1 MSNLTDCQQIR
12 YSRSLLL
19 QHFDENSQEKL
30 LQSKVL
36 VIGCGGL
43 GTPAAMYLAAMG
55 VGQLWLMDGDRIEL
69 SNLARQVLYHPDH
82 LGQFK
87 AAVLAAQL
95 TAQNPDCQTT
105 AFCQFLSNEHLE
117 IISHA
122 DLILD
127 CTDTFASRYQI
138 NRLALKSDRPWLS
151 AAAQGFQGQLIF
163 FQPKEETTPCYACF
177 YPENQHAEDLT
188 CSGNGIWPPVVGSI
202 ALMQALLASKF
213 LAGMPI
219 ENSLL
224 HYFDGSR
231 WRYLV
236 LPKDPQCPVCNAKH
250 HSTHNS

>member
-1 MSNLTDCQQIR
+1 MPHLTDSQQLR

-19 QHFDENSQEKL
+19 KQFDESAQEKL

-43 GTPAAMYLAAMG
+43 GTPAALYLAAMG
-55 VGQLWLMDGDRIEL
+55 VGQLWLLDGDRIEM
-69 SNLARQVLYHPDH
+69 SNLARQVLYRPEH
-82 LGQFK
+82 LGAFK
-87 AAVLAAQL
+87 AEVLAAQL

-105 AFCQFLSNEHLE
+105 AITQFLSDAHLE
-117 IISHA
+117 IIANA

-138 NRLALKSDRPWLS
+138 NRLALNSGTPWLS

-163 FQPKEETTPCYACF
+163 FQPKEPATPCYACF
-177 YPENQHAEDLT
+177 YPENQQADDVT

-202 ALMQALLASKF
+202 GLAQALLASKF

-231 WRYLV
+231 WRYIQM
-236 LPKDPQCPVCNAKH
+236 PKDRHCPVCNVKH
-250 HSTHNS
+250 HSPDDL

>member
-1 MSNLTDCQQIR
+1 MDALTDNQQQR

-19 QHFDENSQEKL
+19 KHFDESGQEKL

-36 VIGCGGL
+36 IIGCGGL
-43 GTPAAMYLAAMG
+43 GTPAALYLAAMG

-69 SNLARQVLYHPDH
+69 SNLARQVLYRPEH
-82 LGQFK
+82 LGQLK
-87 AAVLAAQL
+87 AEVLAATL

-105 AFCQFLSNEHLE
+105 AFSQFLSDEHFKL
-117 IISHA
+117 IDNA

-127 CTDTFASRYQI
+127 CTDTFASRYHL
-138 NRLALKSDRPWLS
+138 NRLALKSGTPWLS
-151 AAAQGFQGQLIF
+151 AAAQGFQGQLVF
-163 FQPKEETTPCYACF
+163 FEPKESTTPCYACF
-177 YPENQHAEDLT
+177 YPEDHQADDLT

-202 ALMQALLASKF
+202 GLAQALLASKF

-231 WRYLV
+231 WRYLQMH
-236 LPKDPQCPVCNAKH
+236 KDPQCPVCNAN
-250 HSTHNS
+250 HNSIDHL